1 MSDIASKVLIGD
13 SRSIARLITLAENND
28 QVATDAMKSIHPK
41 TGGAHVIGITG
52 VMGSG
57 KSTLIYELTREYRKK
72 GLKVGIIAIDPTSPF
87 SGGALLGDR
96 IRMTELATDDG
107 VFIRSM
113 GTRGML
119 GGLTSAVYDV
129 VEILDASGKDIIL
142 VETVGVG
149 QAEVD
154 VIKIADTT
162 LVVLVPG
169 LGDAIQTIK
178 AGIMEIAD
186 IYVVNKAD
194 RSGVEQT
201 VAEIESL
208 IDITCSEKDRKIPV
222 VTTVA
227 VHNRGVHEILE
238 KIIEFHKRNEDY
250 TPKSF
255 QLGKEIEE
263 KLTKFLRKFQDIFP
277 NHKYPQRFAALK
289 LLESDEFMMES
300 LHLHNEDKKDITL
313 GTRGR
318 SNNPSISALRSIIK
332 SV

>member
-1 MSDIASKVLIGD
+1 MNDIASKVLNGD
-13 SRSIARLITLAENND
+13 SRSVARLITLVENSSPEGFR
-28 QVATDAMKSIHPK
+28 AMKDIYPH

-57 KSTLIYELTREYRKK
+57 KSTLISEITHEYRKQ
-72 GLKVGIIAIDPTSPF
+72 GLEVGIIAIDPTSPF

-96 IRMTELATDDG
+96 VRMMELATDEG

-129 VEILDASGKDIIL
+129 VEILDASGKDVVI

-162 LVVLVPG
+162 LVILVPG
-169 LGDAIQTIK
+169 LGDSIQAIK

-194 RSGVEQT
+194 KPGVDQT

-208 IDITCSEKDRKIPV
+208 VDISCSNRDRKTPV
-222 VTTVA
+222 LTTSAKESKGIVELA
-227 VHNRGVHEILE
+227 QEIKRHRDYLEKNNEFEAQRRKRYEAELIEIIRKRLMNFIFDESTFKGKVEVLIDQISRKEVDPYTAADEILG
-238 KIIEFHKRNEDY
+238 KI
-250 TPKSF
+250 
-255 QLGKEIEE
+255 
-263 KLTKFLRKFQDIFP
+263 
-277 NHKYPQRFAALK
+277 LK
-289 LLESDEFMMES
+289 
-300 LHLHNEDKKDITL
+300 
-313 GTRGR
+313 
-318 SNNPSISALRSIIK
+318 
-332 SV
+332 

>member
-1 MSDIASKVLIGD
+1 MNDIASNVLKGD
-13 SRSIARLITLAENND
+13 IRSIARLITLAENSD
-28 QVATDAMKSIHPK
+28 PIGAKAMKTIHPK
-41 TGGAHVIGITG
+41 TGNAHVIGITG

-96 IRMTELATDDG
+96 IRMMELATDDG

-129 VEILDASGKDIIL
+129 VEILDASGKDIVF

-154 VIKIADTT
+154 VIKIADST
-162 LVVLVPG
+162 LVILVPG

-186 IYVVNKAD
+186 IYVVNKSD
-194 RSGVEQT
+194 RAGVEQT
-201 VAEIESL
+201 VAELESL
-208 IDITCSEKDRKIPV
+208 IDISCNEKDRKIPV
-222 VTTVA
+222 ITTIAKENKGIKELV
-227 VHNRGVHEILE
+227 GEIENHKNYLKKTKMLE
-238 KIIEFHKRNEDY
+238 IQRRKRYEAELVEIIRKRLMNFIFDESTFKGKVESLIDQIEKKEVDPYTAAEDI
-250 TPKSF
+250 
-255 QLGKEIEE
+255 LGKI
-263 KLTKFLRKFQDIFP
+263 
-277 NHKYPQRFAALK
+277 LK
-289 LLESDEFMMES
+289 
-300 LHLHNEDKKDITL
+300 
-313 GTRGR
+313 
-318 SNNPSISALRSIIK
+318 
-332 SV
+332 